1 MAEKNG
7 FNNNKFTSSSHE
19 CHLGAVVKE
28 LLVHA
33 DKPGSTP
40 GHAVLGFIVI
50 PFFLGG
56 GLCLLTLFFLLA
68 CFPLFLLLT
77 PLITHLDQYIFQA
90 QVRSLILEK
99 GLQKLLIFILAKELT
114 TRKKRSAVKTC
125 PPLKQLKFFQC

>member
-7 FNNNKFTSSSHE
+7 FNNNKFTSSNHE

-28 LLVHA
+28 LLVRA

-40 GHAVLGFIVI
+40 GHAVLCFIVI
-50 PFFLGG
+50 PFFFFFFF

-77 PLITHLDQYIFQA
+77 PLITHLDQYIF
-90 QVRSLILEK
+90 
-99 GLQKLLIFILAKELT
+99 
-114 TRKKRSAVKTC
+114 
-125 PPLKQLKFFQC
+125 